1 MTFERYRQIFQ
12 NRSFR
17 LFWSGFS
24 FSVLG
29 DAMTRVALTWFVYE
43 TTRSAEALGWLMIC
57 YTGPILGGGPELY
70 GALLGMLALGEVV
83 SAVLA
88 GSLVLPLSLGALIC
102 LAQLLSGTSLS
113 LVLIGRNILSV
124 GAGLFLFGVFS
135 SPLTIWAQT
144 LRMRII
150 PERLRGRSFALLRM
164 LMQSGNPI
172 GGAIAGILLPA
183 LGLPVLIGLSAIL
196 VGLPGVLG
204 YQVKTLRQAGGRDD
218 APEGRLQVAE

>member
-1 MTFERYRQIFQ
+1 VLLSTTFMFMAFNI
-12 NRSFR
+12 
-17 LFWSGFS
+17 G
-24 FSVLG
+24 G
-29 DAMTRVALTWFVYE
+29 GALAV
-43 TTRSAEALGWLMIC
+43 WL
-57 YTGPILGGGPELY
+57 PILSDRTLGGGPELY

-83 SAVLA
+83 SAILA

-102 LAQLLSGTSLS
+102 LAQFLSGTSLS

-124 GAGLFLFGVFS
+124 SVGLFLFGAFS

-150 PERLRGRSFALLRM
+150 PERLRGRTFALLRM

-172 GGAIAGILLPA
+172 GGAIAGILLPV
-183 LGLPVLIGLSAIL
+183 LGVPVLIGLSALL

-204 YQVKTLRQAGGRDD
+204 YQVKTLRLAGGRDD
-218 APEGRLQVAE
+218 VPEGRLQVAE